1 MAQSTMEQTNHGNIY
16 GTILTVI
23 LTFISHFTLSDGA
36 AIAAIFA
43 GGTTGGYNIYKFIKD
58 KNNDG
63 VFKKDNKQRHS

>member
-1 MAQSTMEQTNHGNIY
+1 MKHAMEQGGHGNIY

-43 GGTTGGYNIYKFIKD
+43 GITTGAYNIYKFYKD
-58 KNNDG
+58 KTNGNSKP
-63 VFKKDNKQRHS
+63 KKR